1 MNGDNEFE
9 KFMDENHG
17 DGEGGVNPSCHHR
30 LMLEVISDRAET
42 INNMFNATTEFLSA
56 VNSVDS
62 EKRSPASVS
71 PNTVKQAEDFLTY
84 LMKEA
89 KTSIHQSDYLVSRIL
104 DDYDPLE
111 DENDGES
118 KNKE

>member
-1 MNGDNEFE
+1 MGDREFE
-9 KFMDENHG
+9 SFMDENHG
-17 DGEGGVNPSCHHR
+17 DGGVNPTCHQR

-62 EKRSPASVS
+62 KKLSPASVS
-71 PNTVKQAEDFLTY
+71 PNTVKQAEEFLTY

-89 KTSIHQSDYLVSRIL
+89 KTSIQQSDYLVSRIL
-104 DDYDPLE
+104 DDFDPPE
-111 DENDGES
+111 DGENDDP
-118 KNKE
+118 KPK